1 VKSHKRGVGA
11 TGCAGE
17 GMRVG
22 GTAGC
27 GLMSL
32 ESHRV
37 LSSVGVKSSWLPPA
51 MAYDS
56 IAVVTERT
64 SMAPHLT
71 CAWLGT
77 ARRGGVSRAREVH
90 TLRAPVIL
98 QPGQE
103 STK

>member
-1 VKSHKRGVGA
+1 
-11 TGCAGE
+11 
-17 GMRVG
+17 
-22 GTAGC
+22 
-27 GLMSL
+27 
-32 ESHRV
+32 
-37 LSSVGVKSSWLPPA
+37 